1 MILVEREPQAP
12 IVLGR
17 GGSAIK
23 KLGSAARNQ
32 IEDFLGRKVYLE
44 LSVQVR
50 GNTLVHPRLRSTSC
64 YCWVLSVRV
73 PCKAKLHCNFVHGA
87 LDCSETR
94 VIVGYGD
101 LLTAQLGWGGQQNSP
116 SKASDCQSP
125 GVSDMILWLC

>member
-1 MILVEREPQAP
+1 VVVVVATQAVILVERETQAP

-50 GNTLVHPRLRSTSC
+50 RT
-64 YCWVLSVRV
+64 
-73 PCKAKLHCNFVHGA
+73 
-87 LDCSETR
+87 
-94 VIVGYGD
+94 GYGS
-101 LLTAQLGWGGQQNSP
+101 LSAPP
-116 SKASDCQSP
+116 SRIPPQAN
-125 GVSDMILWLC
+125 L